1 MSLVNQRR
9 HLLIGYLAVTR
20 TGQNQANCVFFIHRR
35 SGSAI
40 VKNSTQPN
48 RVTSN
53 YRRRKRLYGNIDG
66 MKGGN
71 SYSFRGRHICLALV
85 TLVLFTTLLWS
96 WQRNPIIA
104 MTLRSAQ
111 EWYRLPSEFSAE
123 APIDSVGTSTLEKG
137 VAKNGTKIQLDT
149 EDMAAVDS
157 IPAESPETQYN
168 QNVTSSSRS
177 KGRLFLSPVG
187 FSIDWISP
195 FEVCNY
201 AKGKWV
207 ADSRRPLYSG
217 FSCKQW
223 LSSMWAC
230 RMTQRPDFSFEGY
243 RWQPENCDRQEFERS
258 AFLRKMQDKTIAF
271 IGDSLGRQQFQSL
284 MCMAT
289 GGEASPEVVNVGWE
303 YGLVKPRG
311 AIRPDGWAYR
321 FPKTNTTIL
330 YYWSASLC
338 DLQPLNITD
347 KQTDVAM
354 HLDRPAAF
362 MSRFLHRFDVLVL
375 NTGHHW
381 NRGKLNANR
390 WVMYVNGKPI
400 EDKKIAEIANAKNL
414 TIYSVARWLDL
425 QLVSH
430 PRLKA
435 FFRTISPRHFF
446 NGDWNTGGSCDNT
459 IPLTNGSEI
468 TQEGSIDS
476 TIEGA
481 LKGTKIKILD
491 ITALSQLRDEAHMSR
506 YTIRGTLNSSDCLHW
521 CLPGIPDT
529 WNELLV
535 AQI

>member
-1 MSLVNQRR
+1 
-9 HLLIGYLAVTR
+9 
-20 TGQNQANCVFFIHRR
+20 
-35 SGSAI
+35 
-40 VKNSTQPN
+40 
-48 RVTSN
+48 
-53 YRRRKRLYGNIDG
+53 
-66 MKGGN
+66 
-71 SYSFRGRHICLALV
+71 
-85 TLVLFTTLLWS
+85 
-96 WQRNPIIA
+96 
-104 MTLRSAQ
+104 
-111 EWYRLPSEFSAE
+111 
-123 APIDSVGTSTLEKG
+123 
-137 VAKNGTKIQLDT
+137 
-149 EDMAAVDS
+149 
-157 IPAESPETQYN
+157 
-168 QNVTSSSRS
+168 
-177 KGRLFLSPVG
+177 
-187 FSIDWISP
+187 
-195 FEVCNY
+195 
-201 AKGKWV
+201 
-207 ADSRRPLYSG
+207 
-217 FSCKQW
+217 
-223 LSSMWAC
+223 
-230 RMTQRPDFSFEGY
+230 
-243 RWQPENCDRQEFERS
+243 
-258 AFLRKMQDKTIAF
+258 
-271 IGDSLGRQQFQSL
+271 

-289 GGEASPEVVNVGWE
+289 GGEESPEVQNVGWE

-338 DLQPLNITD
+338 DLQPFNITD
-347 KQTDVAM
+347 KQTNVSM
-354 HLDRPAAF
+354 HLDRPPAF
-362 MSRFLHRFDVLVL
+362 MRRFLHRFDVLVL

-390 WVMYVNGKPI
+390 WVMHVNGKPN

-468 TQEGSIDS
+468 MQEGSSDP
-476 TIEGA
+476 TIEDA

-506 YTIRGTLNSSDCLHW
+506 YTVRGTLNSSDCLHW

>member
-1 MSLVNQRR
+1 
-9 HLLIGYLAVTR
+9 
-20 TGQNQANCVFFIHRR
+20 
-35 SGSAI
+35 
-40 VKNSTQPN
+40 
-48 RVTSN
+48 
-53 YRRRKRLYGNIDG
+53 
-66 MKGGN
+66 MKGGY
-71 SYSFRGRHICLALV
+71 SYSFSWRQISLALV
-85 TLVLFTTLLWS
+85 TLVIFTTLLWT
-96 WQRNPIIA
+96 WETNPIIV

-111 EWYRLPSEFSAE
+111 EWYHLPSEFPVE
-123 APIDSVGTSTLEKG
+123 APIESVGTPEMVNG
-137 VAKNGTKIQLDT
+137 VETSITPITENGTKFQLDT
-149 EDMAAVDS
+149 EGVAALDSIPAESPKTQYNQNVIPPSRSKGTQTPEKGVEKSTIPITENGTKLQLDTKGVAAVDS
-157 IPAESPETQYN
+157 VPAESPETQYN
-168 QNVTSSSRS
+168 QNFMSSSRN
-177 KGRLFLSPVG
+177 K
-187 FSIDWISP
+187 
-195 FEVCNY
+195 VCNH

-223 LSSMWAC
+223 LSIMWSC

-243 RWQPENCDRQEFERS
+243 RWQPENCDMQEFERS

-289 GGEASPEVVNVGWE
+289 GGEANPEVENVGWQ

-338 DLQPLNITD
+338 DLQPLNISD
-347 KQTDVAM
+347 KQTNVAM
-354 HLDRPAAF
+354 HLDRPPAF

-390 WVMYVNGKPI
+390 WVMHVNGKPN
-400 EDKKIAEIANAKNL
+400 EDRNIAEIANAKNL
-414 TIYSVARWLDL
+414 TIYSVVRWLDL
-425 QLVSH
+425 QLVLH

-459 IPLTNGSEI
+459 IPLTNGSEV
-468 TQEGSIDS
+468 TQEGSLDPI
-476 TIEGA
+476 IEGA

-506 YTIRGTLNSSDCLHW
+506 YTFRGTLNSSDCLHW

>member
-1 MSLVNQRR
+1 
-9 HLLIGYLAVTR
+9 
-20 TGQNQANCVFFIHRR
+20 
-35 SGSAI
+35 
-40 VKNSTQPN
+40 
-48 RVTSN
+48 
-53 YRRRKRLYGNIDG
+53 

-71 SYSFRGRHICLALV
+71 SCSFRGRHISLALV
-85 TLVLFTTLLWS
+85 ALVLFPTLLWT
-96 WQRNPIIA
+96 WERNPLA
-104 MTLRSAQ
+104 LTLRSAQ
-111 EWYRLPSEFSAE
+111 EWYSMPSEFPAV
-123 APIDSVGTSTLEKG
+123 APIRSGGTPKLENGAQKSLTPITE
-137 VAKNGTKIQLDT
+137 NGTKLQLDIEGVAT
-149 EDMAAVDS
+149 VDS
-157 IPAESPETQYN
+157 TVAKSPVIQFN
-168 QNVTSSSRS
+168 QNATPSSRS
-177 KGRLFLSPVG
+177 
-187 FSIDWISP
+187 
-195 FEVCNY
+195 EVCNY
-201 AKGKWV
+201 AKGNWV
-207 ADSRRPLYSG
+207 GDSRRPLYSG

-223 LSSMWAC
+223 LSSMWSC

-243 RWQPENCDRQEFERS
+243 RWQPENCDMQEFERS

-289 GGEASPEVVNVGWE
+289 GGEESPDVENVGWE

-347 KQTDVAM
+347 KQSNVAM
-354 HLDRPAAF
+354 HLDRPPAF
-362 MSRFLHRFDVLVL
+362 MRQFLHRFNVLVL

-390 WVMYVNGKPI
+390 WVMHVNGKPN

-414 TIYSVARWLDL
+414 TIYSVVRWLDL

-459 IPLTNGSEI
+459 IPLTNGSEV
-468 TQEGSIDS
+468 TQEGSNDP
-476 TIEGA
+476 TIENA

-506 YTIRGTLNSSDCLHW
+506 YTIRGTLNNSDCLHW